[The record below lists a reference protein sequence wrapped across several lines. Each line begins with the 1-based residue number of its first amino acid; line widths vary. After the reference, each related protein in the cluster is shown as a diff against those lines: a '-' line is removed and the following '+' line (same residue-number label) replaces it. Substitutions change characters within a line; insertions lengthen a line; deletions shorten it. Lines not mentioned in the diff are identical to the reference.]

1 MEQCSVLWRCGAVI
15 CSFSAVALWVPVQR
29 CGAVAL
35 WEHATAPQHLTLC
48 FCAVGCSGCPFSAVA
63 LWGARSALWRC
74 GCPFSAV
81 ALCFAR
87 SALWRCGAVK
97 RRHSAT
103 ALNTAGAL
111 LRCVANSGPAAHRPQ
126 AWHGWGPAA
135 GHRGNRC
142 GATQPMQRG
151 TRATAGGPGR

>member
-1 MEQCSVLWRCGAVI
+1 MFSAVALWRCGAVALWRCGAVI

-97 RRHSAT
+97 RCHSAT
-103 ALNTAGAL
+103 ALNTGYP
-111 LRCVANSGPAAHRPQ
+111 S
-126 AWHGWGPAA
+126 
-135 GHRGNRC
+135 
-142 GATQPMQRG
+142 ATG
-151 TRATAGGPGR
+151 SDTIADTIE